1 MTSGIALT
9 CPDCQWVAQGDASFC
24 MQCGAPLTDEVARG
38 SRGLPDSL
46 PAQLA
51 SATLGEYQVVGELG
65 HGGMASVFLAEDLAL
80 GRQVAIKV
88 MTPGLEATAGMA
100 DRFLQEARTA
110 AQLSHPNIIP
120 IYAVRTTGELRF
132 FVMKYVPGRPLDRVL
147 ATGPLAV
154 PVVLAILA
162 QVGAAL
168 DHAHGRG
175 VIHRDIKPANIML
188 DEDGQAIVA
197 DFGIAK
203 VAQGTGLTQPG
214 SAVGT
219 PTYMSPEQCSGK
231 SVTGASDQYALGCV
245 AFEMLTGRA
254 PFVHQ
259 EVMPVML
266 AHLSDPPPPL
276 LPLRPDCPL
285 SLAGT
290 VERMLAKRPEAR
302 WPSVAEAITAAEALL
317 PSDPQLRATLRALAQ
332 APRGSAVVHRPSV
345 PLSPVPPSSRDAPPP
360 VVSGPVLSLTIEP
373 NGAVL
378 QAGAGLRLQALAR
391 DRAGLPVHD
400 ARMEWHSTSPCIV
413 AVSSAGVITGLSE
426 GVAEISARCEQAGA
440 VVQVRVAP
448 VPVAQLRLSPP
459 EGPWYTGERRRI
471 TVAVQD
477 QAGAVLPGLQVRWTS
492 LDPSRASVECDG
504 TVQGLSEGPAR
515 IRASCEAQLSELTLE
530 IQAAP
535 GVLTIIPDGGS
546 LATGQVVRLAALW
559 QLAEGET
566 HAAAGASWESSDAEV
581 LRVSGEG
588 DLVAI
593 RPGTAQIR
601 VRHGGRVAEAT
612 YLITRV
618 DVASVRILPQI
629 SVLGVGEELRL
640 QTQAADRLGSSLPGR
655 LVTWASS
662 HAEVAVVE
670 SDGRLRGIGPGSA
683 RISASIGAGLA
694 SFEIKVTPVALA
706 AIRIEPVAL
715 VLRAGEVA
723 QLKAIIQSAHGGLLP
738 GFPVEWVSSD
748 PAIATV
754 DAGGAV
760 SGHRFGTAR
769 IAASA
774 SGRRATVPVEVRPAV
789 TTSGVRYP
797 AGS

>member
-9 CPDCQWVAQGDASFC
+9 CPACQWVAQGDAHFC
-24 MQCGAPLTDEVARG
+24 MQCGAPLTGAAVRA
-38 SRGLPDSL
+38 SRGLPDTL
-46 PAQLA
+46 QVQLA
-51 SATLGEYQVVGELG
+51 SATLGEYQVLGELG
-65 HGGMASVFLAEDLAL
+65 HGGMASVYLAEDLAL

-88 MTPGLEATAGMA
+88 MTPGLETTAGMA

-120 IYAVRTTGELRF
+120 IFAVRTTGELRF

-147 ATGPLAV
+147 ATGPLPVA
-154 PVVLAILA
+154 VVLAILA

-203 VAQGTGLTQPG
+203 VAQGTGLTQTG
-214 SAVGT
+214 SAIGT

-231 SVTGASDQYALGCV
+231 QVTGASDQYALGCV
-245 AFEMLTGRA
+245 AFEMLSGRA
-254 PFVHQ
+254 PFVHE

-266 AHLSDPPPPL
+266 AHVSDPPPPL

-285 SLAGT
+285 SLAET
-290 VERMLAKRPEAR
+290 VERMLAKQPEAR

-332 APRGSAVVHRPSV
+332 APKGAPVGHRPSV
-345 PLSPVPPSSRDAPPP
+345 PLSPVPLPSRAAQPP

-391 DRAGLPVHD
+391 DRTGLPVHD
-400 ARMEWHSTSPCIV
+400 AQTEWRSTSPGIV

-448 VPVAQLRLSPP
+448 VPVAQLRLTPP
-459 EGPWYTGERRRI
+459 EGPWQIGERRRI
-471 TVAVQD
+471 TVAVLD
-477 QAGAVLPGLQVRWTS
+477 QAGAVLPGRQVQWSTR
-492 LDPSRASVECDG
+492 DPTRASVESDG
-504 TVQGLSEGPAR
+504 TVQGLGEGVAR
-515 IRASCEAQLSELTLE
+515 IQASCEAQLSVLTLE
-530 IQAAP
+530 VRAAP

-546 LATGQVVRLAALW
+546 LATGQIVRLAALW
-559 QLAEGET
+559 RLTGGET
-566 HAAAGASWESSDAEV
+566 QAVTGASWESSDTEV

-593 RPGTAQIR
+593 RPGTARIQ
-601 VRHGGRVAEAT
+601 VRSGGRVAQAA
-612 YLITRV
+612 YQITRV
-618 DVASVRILPQI
+618 DVASIRILPHV

-640 QTQAADRLGSSLPGR
+640 QAQATDRLGSSLPGR
-655 LVTWASS
+655 LVTWTSS
-662 HAEVAVVE
+662 TADVAVVE

-694 SFEIKVTPVALA
+694 FFELKVSPVALA

-715 VLRAGEVA
+715 ALRTGGVA
-723 QLKAIIQSAHGGLLP
+723 QLKAIVQSARGGLLT
-738 GFPVEWVSSD
+738 GFPIEWESSD

-760 SGHRFGTAR
+760 TGVRFGTAR
-769 IAASA
+769 IAATA
-774 SGRRATVPVEVRPAV
+774 GGRRATVPVEVRPAV
-789 TTSGVRYP
+789 TTSEGRDR
-797 AGS
+797 GGT